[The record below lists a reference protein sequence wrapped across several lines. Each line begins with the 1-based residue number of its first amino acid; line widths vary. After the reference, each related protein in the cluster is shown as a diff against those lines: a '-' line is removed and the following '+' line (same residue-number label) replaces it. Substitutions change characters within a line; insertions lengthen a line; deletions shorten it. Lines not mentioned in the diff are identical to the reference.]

1 MARYFDPDNVK
12 TGHCHLKRAELGV
25 KRGKGRLCPFS
36 MDGGYD
42 YFVRYYG
49 TSLTSRMIMEM
60 VAIAL

>member
-1 MARYFDPDNVK
+1 
-12 TGHCHLKRAELGV
+12 
-25 KRGKGRLCPFS
+25 